1 MSTAS
6 EMVAQYRAAEL
17 AVLKG
22 QSYMIS
28 TGTGSRQLTRANLAE
43 IRAGR
48 REWEQRLAAENARS
62 QGGSSDYS
70 VADWSS

>member
-6 EMVAQYRAAEL
+6 EMVAKYIAAEA

-22 QSYMIS
+22 QSYMLS
-28 TGTGSRQLTRANLAE
+28 TGTGSRQLTRANLPE

-48 REWEQRLAAENARS
+48 REWEQRLAAEQARTK
-62 QGGSSDYS
+62 GGSSDYS
-70 VADWSS
+70 VADFT

>member
-6 EMVAQYRAAEL
+6 DMVAAYTAAEL

-22 QSYMIS
+22 QSYTIAGRS
-28 TGTGSRQLTRANLAE
+28 LTRANLPE

-48 REWEQRLAAENARS
+48 REWEAKQASERARAMGRS
-62 QGGSSDYS
+62 PLYS
-70 VADWSS
+70 VADFRE

>member
-6 EMVAQYRAAEL
+6 DMVAMYVAAEQ

-28 TGTGSRQLTRANLAE
+28 TGTGSRQLTRANLPE

-48 REWEQRLAAENARS
+48 REWEQRLAAEQAGS
-62 QGGSSDYS
+62 QGGSSLYS
-70 VADWSS
+70 VADFSQ